1 MSFGNNTNTLT
12 YGNLTA
18 SGSFGNLSSNL
29 FSSAPSV
36 LDYLIVGGGGGSG
49 NNIALTDGRA
59 GGAGGGGGGA
69 VLRSFNTSSGDI
81 TTPIDASSAGVFT
94 IVVGAGGAYMYNG
107 VASSITASG
116 ISLSAGGGLKGSN
129 SSATTGGAGGASGNG
144 NSGSANGQSG
154 YFTRTLCT
162 GSSPNFTQ
170 AGQGVAVAGGNY
182 GGAGGGAGG
191 SASGAN
197 RGIGLDSSI
206 TGSNV
211 NYAQGGRSYLGTASV
226 NTPGRGGQAGAGDNE
241 YSLYTYSSPTSCGT
255 TSYNTIWYRVEQAGL
270 AGAVYLRW
278 SGQAPSSN
286 VGGTLSTVGGD
297 NLLSYTTAGT
307 YTLIF

>member
-36 LDYLIVGGGGGSG
+36 LDYVIVGGGGGGGSAVT
-49 NNIALTDGRA
+49 ITDGYA
-59 GGAGGGGGGA
+59 AGAGAGGGGA

-94 IVVGAGGAYMYNG
+94 IVVGAGGTVTNNG
-107 VASSITASG
+107 GASSITASG
-116 ISLSAGGGLKGSN
+116 ISLSAGGGLKGGN
-129 SSATTGGAGGASGNG
+129 SSATTGAAGGASGNG
-144 NSGSANGQSG
+144 NSGSASGQNGV
-154 YFTRTLCT
+154 FTRQSCSGTPPNAT
-162 GSSPNFTQ
+162 GGSLITVVSS
-170 AGQGVAVAGGNY
+170 GNY

-191 SASGAN
+191 SASGTT
-197 RGIGLDSSI
+197 RGVGLDSSI
-206 TGSNV
+206 TGSSV
-211 NYAQGGRSYLGTASV
+211 NYAQGGKSYQGTTPS
-226 NTPGRGGQAGAGDNE
+226 NTAGRGGQGGAGDNE
-241 YSLYTYSSPTSCGT
+241 ISAYVYSGSGNCTT
-255 TSYNTIWYRVEQAGL
+255 TSYNTIWYQNAGTGL